1 MINPMK
7 LMKMKNAWSRFAAH
21 HPKFPLFLN
30 AIVRKGIQ
38 EGTIFEFKVT
48 SPDGQELV
56 TNMRLSSEDIE
67 LWKEISEAMRYSYG
81 FISCSYPATPDASPT
96 C

>member
-7 LMKMKNAWSRFAAH
+7 LMKLKNAWSRFTAH

-30 AIVRKGIQ
+30 AIVKKGIQ
-38 EGTIFEFKVT
+38 EGTVFEFKVT

-56 TNMRLSSEDIE
+56 TNMRLGAEDIE
-67 LWKEISEAMRYSYG
+67 LWKELSEAMR
-81 FISCSYPATPDASPT
+81 
-96 C
+96 